1 MGEQAAHWHYW
12 GKADTNDEAGT
23 GPRFADLSIAARSL
37 WAKSGDPAG
46 HGLLAHM
53 LDVAAVAEA
62 ILRRESPQT
71 QAWAAASLSL
81 PSKSAPRW
89 IAAVV
94 GQHDFGKAIPG
105 FQFKWPDGQR
115 ADEASGLVFKP
126 AALDVHR
133 HDLASAALL
142 RRQWRLKF
150 PEAGWI
156 LAVTQALG
164 AHHGYMPNSLEIS
177 QAMPRNEGSGWST
190 ARSEIFDAYQQALEP
205 GDGPTLEDIPLPA
218 VAWLAGLTSV
228 ADWIGSNVDWFP
240 LGERAETLAG
250 HYAKASDLA
259 EDALNAIGWP
269 RFQPLLDAAAETDTL
284 IWRILGQPDH
294 PVTARPLQQAAD
306 ALLAQA
312 TGPTLMI
319 VEAPMGEGKTELAL
333 LADLRLQAAY
343 GHRGLYL
350 ALPTQATGNAMFDRT
365 LAFLRGF
372 APELRLDIQL
382 AHGGAMLD
390 ERIHRLRGVD
400 ASATESIASSAWF
413 SQRKRPLLSPYGV
426 GTVDQAL
433 FATLNVKHH
442 FVRLWGLTNRVI
454 VLDEIHAYDTY
465 TSGLI
470 EALLRWLKP
479 LGCSVI
485 LMSATLPAKRRAAL
499 LAAWGARDRADIAYP
514 RILMVRDC
522 ETLGQT
528 VACRPLAPIRIAGMA
543 EDLDTLANEAL
554 ACLAGGGCGLV
565 VVNTV
570 QRAQTL
576 YQLLRKRVTN
586 PAQLMLFH
594 ARFPADERAQRELE
608 VLNRFGPVPQTQR
621 PPRCLLIAT
630 QVAEQS
636 LDLDF
641 DFMLSDLAPVDLLL
655 QRAGRLHRH
664 ERERPPAHREPCL
677 RIGGL
682 LPEGPPD
689 LKETAWGFV
698 YDPYILYCTW
708 AVVLREPLWRLP
720 QDIDRLV
727 QAVYSQDPFEEED
740 RPDLLATLDRALGE
754 HYAKVQTQRQQAI
767 NAAID
772 AEAEPQNAYQQQPRA
787 NEERDGGGTPIV
799 TRLGDDSL
807 TVVPV
812 LVADDGWRL
821 LPTDPSFDPAAIPD
835 DALARRIYSR
845 QVRISRKGVLHAILA
860 QPAQKGFDEHPLLR
874 HLRPLPLCA
883 GTAEIGGV
891 LVRLDPELGIVYEPL
906 SSPEPA

>member
-1 MGEQAAHWHYW
+1 
-12 GKADTNDEAGT
+12 
-23 GPRFADLSIAARSL
+23 
-37 WAKSGDPAG
+37 
-46 HGLLAHM
+46 M

-62 ILRRESPQT
+62 ILSRESPQT
-71 QAWAAASLSL
+71 RTWLAQSFGIPTENAT
-81 PSKSAPRW
+81 RW
-89 IAAVV
+89 IALTA
-94 GQHDFGKAIPG
+94 GLHDFGKAIPG
-105 FQFKWPDGQR
+105 FQFKWPEGQR
-115 ADEASGLVFKP
+115 ADEANGLSFKQ
-126 AALDVHR
+126 ASLDVHR

-142 RRQWRLKF
+142 RRHLRSTF
-150 PEAGWI
+150 PEADWI
-156 LAVTQALG
+156 LAITQALG
-164 AHHGYMPNSLEIS
+164 AHHGYMPSSTEIRD
-177 QAMPRNEGSGWST
+177 AMPRNEGPGWAD
-190 ARSEIFDAYQQALEP
+190 ARSEIFEAYLQTLGSGE
-205 GDGPTLEDIPLPA
+205 GPTLDEISLSA

-228 ADWIGSNVDWFP
+228 ADWIGSNAADWFP
-240 LGERAETLAG
+240 PGERADTLTG
-250 HYAKASDLA
+250 HYAKAGELA
-259 EDALNAIGWP
+259 EAALDAIGWP
-269 RFQPLLDAAAETDTL
+269 AFQLLLNTAAGTDTL
-284 IWRILGQPDH
+284 VSCILGRSDN
-294 PVTARPLQQAAD
+294 PVSARPLQQAAD
-306 ALLAQA
+306 TLLAQ
-312 TGPTLMI
+312 TKGPTLMI

-333 LADLRLQAAY
+333 LAYLRLQAAN

-350 ALPTQATGNAMFDRT
+350 ALPTQATGNAMFDRA
-365 LAFLRGF
+365 LAFLRNF
-372 APELRLDIQL
+372 APALRLDIQL

-400 ASATESIASSAWF
+400 ASSTESIASSAWF

-442 FVRLWGLTNRVI
+442 FVRLWGLSNRVV

-485 LMSATLPAKRRAAL
+485 LMSATLPTSRRAAL
-499 LAAWGARDRADIAYP
+499 LNAWGAPDRPDIAYP
-514 RILMVRDC
+514 RILMVSDG
-522 ETLGQT
+522 ETLVQT
-528 VACRPLAPIRIAGMA
+528 VTCRPMAPIRIKGMA
-543 EDLDTLANEAL
+543 EDLNAMASEAL

-570 QRAQTL
+570 QRAQDL
-576 YQLLRKRVTN
+576 YRLLRE
-586 PAQLMLFH
+586 QLTDPTELLLFH
-594 ARFPADERAQRELE
+594 ARYPADERAARENE
-608 VLNRFGPVPQTQR
+608 VLSRFGSVPKAKR
-621 PPRCLLIAT
+621 PAQCLLIAT
-630 QVAEQS
+630 QVTEQS

-664 ERERPPAHREPCL
+664 ERERPPPHREPCL
-677 RIGGL
+677 RVAGL

-787 NEERDGGGTPIV
+787 NEERDGGGTSIV

-812 LVADDGWRL
+812 LIADDGWRL
-821 LPTDPSFDPAAIPD
+821 LPTDSPFDPTAIPD
-835 DALARRIYSR
+835 DSLARRIYSR
-845 QVRISRKGVLHAILA
+845 QVRISRKGVLHALLTQA
-860 QPAQKGFDEHPLLR
+860 APKGFDEHPLLR
-874 HLRPLPLCA
+874 HLRPLPLC
-883 GTAEIGGV
+883 GGVAEIGGV
-891 LVRLDPELGIVYEPL
+891 LVRLDPDLGIVYESLAPN
-906 SSPEPA
+906 PEPA

>member
-1 MGEQAAHWHYW
+1 M
-12 GKADTNDEAGT
+12 NEAVHGSRL
-23 GPRFADLSIAARSL
+23 PLRRFADLSDAARSL
-37 WAKSGDPAG
+37 WAKSGDSVG
-46 HGLLAHM
+46 HGLLAHL
-53 LDVAAVAEA
+53 LDVAAVAES

-71 QAWAAASLSL
+71 QAWAAAALGL
-81 PSKSAPRW
+81 PRESAPRW
-89 IAAVV
+89 IAATA
-94 GQHDFGKAIPG
+94 GLHDFGKAIPG
-105 FQFKWPDGQR
+105 FQFKWPAGQR
-115 ADEASGLVFKP
+115 VDEANGLAFKP
-126 AALDVHR
+126 ASLDVHR
-133 HDLASAALL
+133 HDLASVALL
-142 RRQWRLKF
+142 RRLLQPKF

-156 LAVTQALG
+156 AATTLALG
-164 AHHGYMPNSLEIS
+164 AHHGYVPNSLEINR
-177 QAMPRNEGSGWST
+177 AMPRYEGPGWAE
-190 ARSEIFDAYQQALEP
+190 ARAEVLDAYLQTLEP
-205 GDGPTLEDIPLPA
+205 GDGPTLDDIALPT

-228 ADWIGSNVDWFP
+228 ADWIGSNADWFP
-240 LGERAETLAG
+240 PGERAETLAG
-250 HYAKASDLA
+250 HYAQAGHLA
-259 EDALNAIGWP
+259 ETALDAIGWP
-269 RFQPLLDAAAETDTL
+269 RFHPMLDAAAPTETL
-284 IWRILGQPDH
+284 IWRMLGRPAH

-333 LADLRLQAAY
+333 LAHLRLQTAY

-350 ALPTQATGNAMFDRT
+350 ALPTQATGNAMFDRA

-382 AHGGAMLD
+382 THGGAMLD
-390 ERIHRLRGVD
+390 ERIHRLRGID

-413 SQRKRPLLSPYGV
+413 SARKRPLLSPYGV

-442 FVRLWGLTNRVI
+442 FVRLWGLTNRVV

-499 LAAWGARDRADIAYP
+499 LAAWGARDLPQLAYP
-514 RILMVRDC
+514 RILLVRDG
-522 ETLGQT
+522 ETLGET
-528 VACRPLAPIRIAGMA
+528 VACRPLAPIHIVGLAQ
-543 EDLDTLANEAL
+543 DLETLANEAL
-554 ACLAGGGCGLV
+554 ACLADGGCGLV
-565 VVNTV
+565 IVNTV
-570 QRAQTL
+570 QRAQNI
-576 YQLLRKRVTN
+576 YQLLRERIAD
-586 PAQLMLFH
+586 PAELMLFH
-594 ARFPADERAQRELE
+594 ARFPADERARREGE
-608 VLNRFGPVPQTQR
+608 VLSRFGPVPQTQR
-621 PPRCLLIAT
+621 PTRCLLIAT

-664 ERERPPAHREPCL
+664 ERERPPAHAEPCL
-677 RIGGL
+677 RVAGL
-682 LPEGPPD
+682 LADGPPD
-689 LKETAWGFV
+689 VKETAWGFV
-698 YDPYILYCTW
+698 YDPYVLYCTW

-740 RPDLLATLDRALGE
+740 RPELLATLDSALAE

-772 AEAEPQNAYQQQPRA
+772 AGAEPQNPYQQQPRA
-787 NEERDGGGTPIV
+787 NEERDGGGIAIV

-807 TVVPV
+807 IAVPV
-812 LVADDGWRL
+812 LIAEDGWRL
-821 LPTDPSFDPAAIPD
+821 LPSDPPFDPTAIPD

-845 QVRISRKGVLHAILA
+845 QVRISRKGVLHALLT
-860 QPAQKGFDEHPLLR
+860 QTPPKGFDEHPLLR
-874 HLRPLPLCA
+874 HLRPLPLCH
-883 GTAEIGGV
+883 GSAEIGGV
-891 LVRLDPELGIVYEPL
+891 LVRLDPELGILYEPL
-906 SSPEPA
+906 SPSTEPA